1 MEFVQSAFD
10 DIRDMVEILE
20 FLFLVLQSGLEFI
33 KKYAKRNAVRSKK
46 KIPHDVEHK
55 GNLKL

>member
-46 KIPHDVEHK
+46 KNSP
-55 GNLKL
+55 

>member
-33 KKYAKRNAVRSKK
+33 KKYAK
-46 KIPHDVEHK
+46 EMQ
-55 GNLKL
+55 